1 MIALHQPLAA
11 RTLIGVDVGGTKCAA
26 GLVRA
31 ADGEV
36 LVRRLMPTQPHR
48 GGEAVLTDVVAT
60 IQSLEREARELAID
74 VSAIGIGVAELVGT
88 DGSILSG
95 ATIQWQGLDLGK
107 RLLEATGLPATVDA
121 DVRAAARAEA
131 RLGAGRPFRSFLY
144 VTVGTGIS
152 ASLVIERVPFAGAR
166 GLTGTFASAAGLI
179 PHNNRQLVSGPP
191 LESFAAGPAIVSRFA
206 VVRPGFTGTGR
217 DVLSLADSGDDFAIA
232 VVTSAAEALGAA
244 IGQLVNVLDPEAVV
258 IGGGLGL
265 AEGLYR
271 DSMRESLRRHIWSD
285 LQRNLPVLSAQL
297 GNDAGLVGAALV
309 ALEDLPAS

>member
-1 MIALHQPLAA
+1 MNASLPPLDD
-11 RTLIGVDVGGTKCAA
+11 RTLIGIDVGGTKCAA

-31 ADGEV
+31 ADGEI
-36 LVRRLMPTQPHR
+36 LVRRLLPTQPHR
-48 GGEAVLTDVVAT
+48 GGEAVLADVVAT
-60 IQSLEREARELAID
+60 VQSLQREARESTID
-74 VSAIGIGVAELVGT
+74 ISAIGIGVAELVGT

-95 ATIQWQGLDLGK
+95 ATIHWQGLDLDK
-107 RLLEATGLPATVDA
+107 RLREATGLPATVDA

-144 VTVGTGIS
+144 ITVGTGIS

-166 GLTGTFASAAGLI
+166 GLTGTFASAPGLI

-191 LESFAAGPAIVSRFA
+191 LEAFAAGPAIVSRFA

-244 IGQLVNVLDPEAVV
+244 IAQLVNVLDPEAVV

-271 DSMRESLRRHIWSD
+271 DSVQASLRRHIWSD
-285 LQRNLPVLSAQL
+285 IQRNLPVLSAEL
-297 GNDAGLVGAALV
+297 GNDAGLIGAALV
-309 ALEDLPAS
+309 AST